1 MVNVNP
7 PEAPE
12 MVVIDGIKVR
22 PEDEKRVRARL
33 ERQQAVATGAQSPVP
48 IGVPPVGTDNRRR
61 TASELYDGE
70 PFDPAETV
78 LGREAAPGGVP
89 ETDPAA
95 TADSGSEGDEK
106 PKRGARKTAAAEDDA
121 GK

>member
-1 MVNVNP
+1 MVNINP

-22 PEDEKRVRARL
+22 PEDEKRVRASL
-33 ERQQAVATGAQSPVP
+33 ERRQAVAAGAQSPVP
-48 IGVPPVGTDNRRR
+48 IGVSPPGTENRRR
-61 TASELYDGE
+61 TDSELYDGE

-78 LGREAAPGGVP
+78 LGREAAPGGLP

-95 TADSGSEGDEK
+95 VADSGSDK